1 MEFNNPPNGKSG
13 HDEDSDDDSDGV
25 QFITIKVTS
34 ADGSVHED
42 IHLEADTAKSTSSP
56 AKSVQIS
63 DSIQKFDEHHDH
75 HDQYGHH
82 PKVESPFHEFGKTF
96 FLVFIWVL
104 MVAFLT
110 STPEKKIEKRQL
122 VIPKDEPKFY
132 NLPTHPHGTL
142 VQITIQ
148 APFLP
153 DPKEHTRKTNNNNT
167 EDFRNKDNSVIIF
180 LRTAAEKIL
189 TPNKTFFVYKPEEI
203 DSVNASRI
211 EFTFDIGEDNFD
223 DLHDDDVLQAVI
235 VSNFSK
241 SHGGEKQEMPITF
254 SVDFSPIN
262 KPIGVLFAA
271 FTLITLYALIVFEV
285 S

>member
-1 MEFNNPPNGKSG
+1 MEDNKPPPNGKSG

-34 ADGSVHED
+34 VDYSVHED
-42 IHLEADTAKSTSSP
+42 NNTEADTAKSTSSP

-63 DSIQKFDEHHDH
+63 DSIQKFDEH

-153 DPKEHTRKTNNNNT
+153 DPKEHTRKTNNYT

-189 TPNKTFFVYKPEEI
+189 THNKTFFVYKPEEI
-203 DSVNASRI
+203 DSVNASKI
-211 EFTFDIGEDNFD
+211 EFTFDMGEDNFD
-223 DLHDDDVLQAVI
+223 DLHEDDVIQAVI

-241 SHGGEKQEMPITF
+241 SHDSEKQEMPITF

-271 FTLITLYALIVFEV
+271 FTLILLYALIVWEV
-285 S
+285 CPAS